1 MKTYINETFFKV
13 LNYKS
18 WKTDIIFIKN
28 QGKFKSI
35 AAECKKITVT
45 EGWSEVIKAL
55 REHRCQGLRK
65 ETLVFWKIFV

>member
-35 AAECKKITVT
+35 AAECKYEMDPSLLLQYEKCSTH
-45 EGWSEVIKAL
+45 S
-55 REHRCQGLRK
+55 
-65 ETLVFWKIFV
+65 FSSFVVNYS